1 MKVKNYKEI
10 QDSLSKYFNTV
21 KLNSIIES
29 SEAMRLP
36 YSYPCDNYMNTVL
49 SNSLVRKTLQSVID
63 NFYGNQVR
71 EIEKHGLTVT
81 DKNFPKLFQQI
92 KYCCGVLSIIR
103 QPKVIVTSQLKGIN
117 ALSIDNNGSPLILMS
132 KKSTVFLSDQEL
144 QFLLGH
150 ELGHIASG
158 NLICHTVKGLLDNL
172 NNKSDIIGPMVSDL
186 VDVPLHNW
194 YRCNEF
200 TADRAGLICCK
211 DLDSVKELFVKLF
224 GDIHNT
230 VSEEYYELS
239 SDHPLPA
246 TRLKYLSDFYQ
257 EIKIKQQ
264 I

>member
-1 MKVKNYKEI
+1 
-10 QDSLSKYFNTV
+10 
-21 KLNSIIES
+21 
-29 SEAMRLP
+29 
-36 YSYPCDNYMNTVL
+36 
-49 SNSLVRKTLQSVID
+49 
-63 NFYGNQVR
+63 
-71 EIEKHGLTVT
+71 
-81 DKNFPKLFQQI
+81 
-92 KYCCGVLSIIR
+92 
-103 QPKVIVTSQLKGIN
+103 
-117 ALSIDNNGSPLILMS
+117 MS
-132 KKSTVFLSDQEL
+132 KKSTVFLSDKEL

>member
-1 MKVKNYKEI
+1 MKVNNYKEV
-10 QDSLSKYFNTV
+10 QDSLNKYISTV
-21 KLNSIIES
+21 KLHSIMES
-29 SEAMRLP
+29 ETMTLP
-36 YSYPCDNYMNTVL
+36 YSYPCDNYMNTVF
-49 SNSLVRKTLQSVID
+49 SNSLVREILKSVID
-63 NFYGNQVR
+63 NFYGNQVK
-71 EIEKHGLTVT
+71 EIEKRGLTVT

-92 KYCCGVLSIIR
+92 KYCCGALSIIR
-103 QPKVIVTSQLKGIN
+103 QPTVIVTSQLKGIN

-132 KKSTVFLSDQEL
+132 KKSTVFLSDREL

-200 TADRAGLICCK
+200 TADRAGLLCCR
-211 DLDSVKELFVKLF
+211 DLDCVKKLFIKLF
-224 GDIHNT
+224 GDLHTT
-230 VSEEYYELS
+230 VSKEYYELS

-246 TRLKYLSDFYQ
+246 TRLKYLSEYFQ
-257 EIKIKQQ
+257 EMNRKQ
-264 I
+264 